1 MQQVVYFCL
10 SVTSVI
16 RVWIKYKT
24 FHYFHINIFFL
35 KSTKEFWLIRTA
47 YKNALWWLLHVTF
60 LPTSAGGISGSMSS
74 SLESVKQLISL
85 RLLKSTHPARPS
97 DWLKSVPLLSHGMK
111 FKYLYKHFYWLFCPA
126 CRILT
131 THTQGGKNPNL

>member
-1 MQQVVYFCL
+1 MD
-10 SVTSVI
+10 
-16 RVWIKYKT
+16 
-24 FHYFHINIFFL
+24 
-35 KSTKEFWLIRTA
+35 
-47 YKNALWWLLHVTF
+47 
-60 LPTSAGGISGSMSS
+60 AGGISESISS

-131 THTQGGKNPNL
+131 THTLRGKKIQTYKKFVQQSHPVRSTIGYLFNVLSASLDTGIDLYLNTADFIRWIIRVASWEQ